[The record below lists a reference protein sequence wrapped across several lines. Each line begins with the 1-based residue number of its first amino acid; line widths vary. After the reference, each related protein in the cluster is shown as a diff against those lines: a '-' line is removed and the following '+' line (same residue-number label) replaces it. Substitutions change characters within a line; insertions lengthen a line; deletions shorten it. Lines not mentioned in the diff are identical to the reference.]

1 MRLLKSL
8 LMSFGQN
15 VLLAVS
21 DARGVAQR
29 VGGTASRPS
38 ISIRLGSG
46 PVPGLRRRAG
56 VIPDVSEV
64 HHGRPGITPSNNL

>member
-29 VGGTASRPS
+29 VGGTVSGQAVSR
-38 ISIRLGSG
+38 RL
-46 PVPGLRRRAG
+46 A
-56 VIPDVSEV
+56 
-64 HHGRPGITPSNNL
+64 